1 MMCPIS
7 GQLGLIDLAYSVLLY
22 YRHSLSLWGLCTSL
36 LICYVH
42 SLSWGGVPHF
52 LDRDLWG

>member
-1 MMCPIS
+1 MPNQWS
-7 GQLGLIDLAYSVLLY
+7 AGLDLAYSVLLY

-42 SLSWGGVPHF
+42 SLSWGGVPHS